1 MGWFSHDSEEA
12 TAYNT
17 ASAPETHKSKFT
29 HELIA
34 AAASYEAAR
43 AYEKHVEK
51 NGKPA
56 SHDEAKALLAA
67 LTGGFVDKLIET
79 KGLDG
84 IDAEKAKY
92 DAHEKAKA
100 KLANSGDY

>member
-12 TAYNT
+12 TAWNT
-17 ASAPETHKSKFT
+17 ANAPETHKAKLT

-56 SHDEAKALLAA
+56 SHDEAKALLAG
-67 LTGGFVDKLIET
+67 LTGGFVDRLVET
-79 KGLDG
+79 KGLSE
-84 IDAEKAKY
+84 IDTIKAKH
-92 DAHEKAKA
+92 DAHEKASA

>member
-1 MGWFSHDSEEA
+1 MGWFSHGSEEE
-12 TAYNT
+12 TSYNT
-17 ASAPETHKSKFT
+17 ATHPETHKAKFT

-43 AYEKHVEK
+43 AYEKHCEK

-56 SHDEAKALLAA
+56 SHDEAKALLAG
-67 LTGGFVDKLIET
+67 LTGGFVDRLIET

-84 IDAEKAKY
+84 VDAAKAKHE
-92 DAHEKAKA
+92 AHEKAKQ
-100 KLANSGDY
+100 KLASSGDY

>member
-12 TAYNT
+12 KAHDAVN
-17 ASAPETHKSKFT
+17 SSPHKAALS

-34 AAASYEAAR
+34 AAASYAAAH

-56 SHDEAKALLAA
+56 NHAQAVELLAG
-67 LTGGFVDKLIET
+67 LTGGFVDRLVET
-79 KGLDG
+79 KGLDTVDKERVKH
-84 IDAEKAKY
+84 DAKKKA
-92 DAHEKAKA
+92 EA
-100 KLANSGDY
+100 KLATSGDFE

>member
-17 ASAPETHKSKFT
+17 ASAPETHKAKLT

-67 LTGGFVDKLIET
+67 LSGGFVDRMIET
-79 KGLDG
+79 KGLDS
-84 IDAEKAKY
+84 IDAAKAKH
-92 DAHEKAKA
+92 DAHEKASA